1 MIEFTK
7 FGEAMNLWVVALR
20 VTGLGWYVAACIVL
34 GVLGGLGLD
43 KLIGTSPLFTLLG
56 TVLGTVLAFWGL
68 YKLVQPVLYGAKRGD
83 VTGKGRKP

>member
-1 MIEFTK
+1 MEW
-7 FGEAMNLWVVALR
+7 WVVALR

-43 KLIGTSPLFTLLG
+43 KLAGTTPLFTLLG

-68 YKLVQPVLYGAKRGD
+68 YKLVQPILYGARRRDKTD
-83 VTGKGRKP
+83 NGRNG